1 MLIKYYKGDPGT
13 FLLGY
18 KAGKVKHYGTGK
30 SLWYV
35 PYNTTLASVPVLSQV
50 TPFIFKESTANYQE
64 VSIQGQLTY
73 RLTDPIKAANF
84 LDFTIDSKGNYR
96 SEDLEKLTQR
106 IVNTVQAFTRSGMN
120 SMDLESALS
129 QVKDLSGSVLDKVR
143 LEPDLNALGVYAENL
158 HFTTVNATPEM
169 RKALEANYRE
179 NLQKRADQAIYDR
192 RAAALEEERKLKQRE
207 MDTEV
212 ELEDRRK
219 DLVNMQAQNNL
230 TLAEADAKAEELKLN
245 PYGQLAPQA
254 LVGLALKEWA
264 ANAGTVDNL
273 SIGADMLS
281 QLVTWIGG
289 QNHVGDKG

>member
-1 MLIKYYKGDPGT
+1 MLIKYYKGDPGM
-13 FLLGY
+13 FLLSYTGG
-18 KAGKVKHYGTGK
+18 KAKPFGTGR
-30 SLWYV
+30 SLWYM
-35 PYNTTLASVPVLSQV
+35 PYNTTLACVPVLSQV

-73 RLTDPIKAANF
+73 RLTDPVKAANF
-84 LDFTIDSKGNYR
+84 LDFTIDVKGNYR

-120 SMDLESALS
+120 SMDLESALN
-129 QVKDLSGSVLDKVR
+129 QVKDLSGTVLEHVR
-143 LEPDLNALGVYAENL
+143 QEQDIKELGVYVENL
-158 HFTTVNATPEM
+158 HFISVNATPEM

-179 NLQKRADQAIYDR
+179 SLQKRADQAIYDR

-245 PYGQLAPQA
+245 PYGELAPQA

-264 ANAGTVDNL
+264 ANAGTVENL

-281 QLVTWIGG
+281 QLITWIGG
-289 QNHVGDKG
+289 QNHVSGKA

>member
-1 MLIKYYKGDPGT
+1 MLINYYKGDPSS
-13 FLLGY
+13 FLLRY
-18 KAGKVKHYGTGK
+18 KSGKVKTLGAGK

-35 PYNTTLASVPVLSQV
+35 PYNTTLACVPVLSRV
-50 TPFIFKESTANYQE
+50 TPFIFKEATANYQE

-73 RLTDPIKAANF
+73 RLTDPVKAAQF
-84 LDFTIDSKGNYR
+84 LDFTIDAKGQYR
-96 SEDLEKLTQR
+96 SDDLEKLTQR

-120 SMDLESALS
+120 SMDLEGALS
-129 QVKDLSGSVLDKVR
+129 HVKDLSGTVLEFVR
-143 LEPDLNALGVYAENL
+143 QEPDLIALGVYVENL
-158 HFTTVNATPEM
+158 HFTSVTATPEM

-179 NLQKRADQAIYDR
+179 SLQKRADQAIYDR

-207 MDTEV
+207 LDTEV

-230 TLAEADAKAEELKLN
+230 TLAEAEAKAEELKLN
-245 PYGQLAPQA
+245 PYGELAPQA

-264 ANAGTVDNL
+264 ANAGTVGNL

-281 QLVTWIGG
+281 QLITWIGG
-289 QNHVGDKG
+289 QTHVSPKA